1 MKITQLLLNHT
12 TQDDITVSDIK
23 KKINSE
29 NSIFK
34 FVKGI
39 FSRKG

>member
-1 MKITQLLLNHT
+1 MKITQLLLHHT
-12 TQDDITVSDIK
+12 TQDDITVADIK
-23 KKINSE
+23 KKVNSE

-34 FVKGI
+34 FVTGI